1 MNIAQN
7 AISEINA
14 VYEKTREACEKLT
27 QELSFNERET
37 CDILHFIEFE
47 DFSLDVGY
55 YTTLKLKKLR
65 VARRKIKDELE
76 PLQILTSMLDSQKL
90 VEIQKRIDTKINKQD
105 DRHYTPRVI
114 MGGLADVVNN

>member
-1 MNIAQN
+1 M
-7 AISEINA
+7 
-14 VYEKTREACEKLT
+14 
-27 QELSFNERET
+27 
-37 CDILHFIEFE
+37 
-47 DFSLDVGY
+47 DVGY